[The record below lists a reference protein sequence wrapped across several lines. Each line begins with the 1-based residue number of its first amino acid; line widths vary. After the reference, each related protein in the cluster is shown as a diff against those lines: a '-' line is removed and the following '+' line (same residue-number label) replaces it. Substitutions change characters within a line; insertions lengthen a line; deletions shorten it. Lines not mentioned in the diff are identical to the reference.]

1 MRPVARTTRTWLA
14 LVPLGAVLGLITLI
28 PAFDALIS
36 SVTTQG
42 DLALGMAGRLW
53 LGLDNYRYLLRD
65 RAIFYSL
72 NITMAW
78 ATANVLL
85 SVGISLLIAQYLH
98 MRMERNKGSRKR
110 RLPLLGFLL
119 IPLGIPIYIAVPLWR
134 ALLHGDAG
142 LSLFSRLTGITLNLL
157 TDPVASFWGSLLV
170 SVWMNLPLTTFVLH
184 SHLSRVEA
192 EVLDS
197 ARLETKSRFETMC
210 HIQFPAIRTSVLI
223 MTALNFVKASKE
235 FTLIHLLTD
244 GGAPMLS
251 GITEHHII
259 GSTTTLGIF
268 LYDLFTSFNSY
279 GLTAA
284 FSVIMGAVVIVAL
297 TFWMVSTQSNPAR
310 RQAWSTVLLLVLMI
324 AYIPLKD
331 KFIGG
336 GLSFLTLVI
345 ILCFLASFRWKPLL
359 ALGSFVFFVQ
369 VALEVRSIGFLA
381 GFSPLLSAVLFVW
394 LQAPR
399 WTGSGSFAHL
409 CKEKFPALCH
419 RRNRRK
425 WTPAEVPYLTAMY
438 VAVGFLVVSSSIIVY
453 YLVWLSISGLNAC
466 AIDGLLP
473 RIVTLRNFQALFTTE
488 RILSYFLNT
497 AIIATTTAILTPLV
511 VIPAAWY
518 LSTIRKQRANLMVS
532 GVHALGT
539 IGGMHSLIPLFAVFL
554 ALGLLDSYLGLAL
567 VYTVHAVP
575 FALIT
580 IKNFFEGDPREL
592 REPALLEGATASQYI
607 RWILIPLSHPI
618 IKTAMILAFL
628 GAWNGFT
635 APLILLTDEALYPVS
650 LKLYSYVGSIAS
662 GNPRWNLFAAAS
674 VLNLLFIRLLGGRRF
689 EEA

>member
-1 MRPVARTTRTWLA
+1 MRPVARTNRAWFA
-14 LVPLGAVLGLITLI
+14 LVPLCALLGLITLI

-42 DLALGMAGRLW
+42 DSALGFAGRFW

-72 NITMAW
+72 NLTMAW
-78 ATANVLL
+78 ATSNVLI
-85 SVGISLLIAQYLH
+85 SVGISLLIAQFMH
-98 MRMERNKGSRKR
+98 IRMERSKGGRKR
-110 RLPLLGFLL
+110 RPPLLGFLL

-142 LSLFSRLTGITLNLL
+142 ISLFSNLTGITLNLL
-157 TDPVASFWGSLLV
+157 TDPIASFWGSLLV
-170 SVWMNLPLTTFVLH
+170 SVWMNLPITTFVLY

-197 ARLETKSRFETMC
+197 ARLETKSRFETMR
-210 HIQFPAIRTSVLI
+210 HIQFPAIRTSVMI

-284 FSVIMGAVVIVAL
+284 FSVIMGAIVIITLA
-297 TFWMVSTQSNPAR
+297 FWMISTQSNPAR
-310 RQAWSTVLLLVLMI
+310 RQTWATMLLLVLMI
-324 AYIPLKD
+324 ADIPFKI
-331 KFIGG
+331 KFLGDGI
-336 GLSFLTLVI
+336 SVLTLVI
-345 ILCFLASFRWKPLL
+345 LVCYLASFRWKPLL
-359 ALGSFVFFVQ
+359 ALGSFLFFVQ
-369 VALEVRSIGFLA
+369 VALDIQRNGFLE
-381 GFSPLLSAVLFVW
+381 GFSPLLPAVLFVL

-399 WTGSGSFAHL
+399 WTGGGSLAHL
-409 CKEKFPALCH
+409 FKHQFPSLGKWRIH
-419 RRNRRK
+419 RQ
-425 WTPAEVPYLTAMY
+425 WTPVEVPYLTAMY
-438 VAVGFLVVSSSIIVY
+438 VAVMFLVVSSSIIVY

-473 RIVTLRNFQALFTTE
+473 RIVTLQNFQALFTTE
-488 RILSYFLNT
+488 RILRYFLNT
-497 AIIATTTAILTPLV
+497 AIIATTTAIFTPLV

-554 ALGLLDSYLGLAL
+554 ALGLLDSHLGLAL

-607 RWILIPLSHPI
+607 RWILIPLSRPI

-650 LKLYSYVGSIAS
+650 LKLYSYVGSIAF

-674 VLNLLFIRLLGGRRF
+674 VLNLLFIRLLGGNRF
-689 EEA
+689 EKA